1 MEYDIIEIKTILKR
15 VEQLYGTALGMSD
28 GYWSDG
34 YWYPEILKMMLSDLK
49 KVDDQVYEMKNFIYD
64 ELKIY
69 GITDF

>member
-28 GYWSDG
+28 GYW
-34 YWYPEILKMMLSDLK
+34 YPEILRMMLSDLK

>member
-15 VEQLYGTALGMSD
+15 VEQLYRSAYGM
-28 GYWSDG
+28 SDG
-34 YWYPEILKMMLSDLK
+34 YWYPEILRMMLSDLK

>member
-15 VEQLYGTALGMSD
+15 VEQLYGTTCGM
-28 GYWSDG
+28 SDG
-34 YWYPEILKMMLSDLK
+34 YWYPEILRMMLSDLK

>member
-15 VEQLYGTALGMSD
+15 VEQLYGTACGMSD
-28 GYWSDG
+28 GYW
-34 YWYPEILKMMLSDLK
+34 YLEILRMMLSDLK

>member
-15 VEQLYGTALGMSD
+15 VEQLYETACGMSD
-28 GYWSDG
+28 GYW
-34 YWYPEILKMMLSDLK
+34 YQEILRMMLSDLK

-69 GITDF
+69 GIADF

>member
-15 VEQLYGTALGMSD
+15 VEQLYGTACGM
-28 GYWSDG
+28 SDG
-34 YWYPEILKMMLSDLK
+34 YWYPEILGMMLSDLK